1 MTGKQLAISAVRIA
15 GLLIG
20 IYVLVAIAQSIAR
33 HPWSAWHPW
42 SWLVCSLVT
51 AWALVLIFMVAWP
64 AHVACRLAGRRV
76 SSEQTN
82 DWDNKVVEGIGQRLL
97 GIYFLVQAAVETAHV
112 GIYQIAFQLHI
123 REFWGLWADKAPDDI
138 ASTVVSSVI
147 KTFVGGWL
155 VVGSRNILD
164 ALRWARTA
172 GRHWKLD

>member
-1 MTGKQLAISAVRIA
+1 MTGKQLAISTVRIA
-15 GLLIG
+15 ALLIG
-20 IYVLVAIAQSIAR
+20 TYVLVAIAQSIVR

-42 SWLVCSLVT
+42 SWLICSLVA

-64 AHVACRLAGRRV
+64 AHVARRLAGRSV
-76 SSEQTN
+76 APEQTK

-112 GIYQIAFQLHI
+112 GIYQIAFQLHV
-123 REFWGLWADKAPDDI
+123 REFWGVWVEKAPDDI
-138 ASTVVSSVI
+138 GSSVAGAIIKTVV
-147 KTFVGGWL
+147 GAWL
-155 VVGSRNILD
+155 VVGMRSVLD